1 MGRQVKERYVP
12 ACPQQFVGRSI
23 GAGVVAV
30 SLLVTLS
37 VLVPAQPALAQ
48 DCGSWSRPVLC
59 EAELVATVE
68 GGGDQRFDG
77 RSSYRLAPRGQ
88 MDLELSGRD
97 QRGRRFPAER
107 VVLRYDQVGCRRLL
121 DIQDRGQQGLR
132 IIAQSDT
139 GRCRLRVWVPGNLN
153 FEWNI
158 ELEVDPAA
166 RTSYDRSEAEFVVD
180 ALYSAIL
187 DRDPDRESQ
196 RSAVAEVQQGNI
208 ENLLNSMF
216 RSREFASMRDG
227 VSPEELLDRF
237 YLGIF
242 DREADSGGVSEY
254 LGLVRTGRYADTLLR
269 MIRST
274 EFERRLPG

>member
-1 MGRQVKERYVP
+1 MP

-107 VVLRYDQVGCRRLL
+107 VAAIRPGRMPSSTRYSGPRAA
-121 DIQDRGQQGLR
+121 GP
-132 IIAQSDT
+132 SDH
-139 GRCRLRVWVPGNLN
+139 CS
-153 FEWNI
+153 I
-158 ELEVDPAA
+158 
-166 RTSYDRSEAEFVVD
+166 
-180 ALYSAIL
+180 
-187 DRDPDRESQ
+187 
-196 RSAVAEVQQGNI
+196 
-208 ENLLNSMF
+208 
-216 RSREFASMRDG
+216 
-227 VSPEELLDRF
+227 
-237 YLGIF
+237 
-242 DREADSGGVSEY
+242 
-254 LGLVRTGRYADTLLR
+254 
-269 MIRST
+269 
-274 EFERRLPG
+274 